1 MTRVSTPFSSR
12 REVSCSSIM
21 SMPTR
26 MRGMREATSAMARM
40 GVAVFWNSSSACC
53 LMLPMLRRLAAPTS
67 NRARQGTVT
76 ARMSWVLIV
85 ILPASMMAPWCV
97 AMSLM

>member
-12 REVSCSSIM
+12 SELSCSSIM

-67 NRARQGTVT
+67 SRARQGTVT